1 ANKKFWVALGG
12 EEVRGQGQ
20 ASPQVV
26 LKFQDVLVVLEQ
38 ADSTAGTEGCIVKH
52 VGVLVPELTTVEAA
66 GLKVARLNGFP
77 GVASTNTPEGERIEL
92 FENAAT
98 NLTFTQD
105 ARFADAVAKRH

>member
-1 ANKKFWVALGG
+1 M
-12 EEVRGQGQ
+12 
-20 ASPQVV
+20 
-26 LKFQDVLVVLEQ
+26 LVVLEQ
-38 ADSTAGTEGCIVKH
+38 GDSTGGTEGSIVNH
-52 VGVLVPELTTVEAA
+52 VAFRVPALTTVEAA

-105 ARFADAVAKRH
+105 AGFDDAVAKRHNRPQTAADRVSPRPSVCAGRSGGGR